1 MDEEAAAAR
10 AYIAHFRKYI
20 VPGTDHVVTS
30 EGRHIMLDDMTD
42 DDAVF
47 VGAEFARMEAEA
59 AKRRRMRN
67 SYSSASFII
76 SSTCSI

>member
-1 MDEEAAAAR
+1 
-10 AYIAHFRKYI
+10 

-47 VGAEFARMEAEA
+47 VGAEFVRMEREA
-59 AKRRRMRN
+59 AKKRRIRD
-67 SYSSASFII
+67 S
-76 SSTCSI
+76 